1 LLFLFQVIIFKFI
14 NYKKNWHFVSTIIFT
29 TILIVLYFSLNI
41 KLNYIQMLDYLFFNF
56 IILVNY
62 LIFLT
67 LVFNGSPSIFYLKN
81 KNKKLFLKK
90 EFVKNRIN
98 LMKSS
103 KLILRNN
110 KITTKGYL
118 VLRITNFF
126 SALILRDDI

>member
-1 LLFLFQVIIFKFI
+1 
-14 NYKKNWHFVSTIIFT
+14 
-29 TILIVLYFSLNI
+29 
-41 KLNYIQMLDYLFFNF
+41 MLDYLFFNF